1 MLPAVLGKV
10 HHATRTPLLATV
22 IVAFLILIFALW
34 LPLVQL
40 AEITSFLMLFVFAL
54 VNLAL

>member
-1 MLPAVLGKV
+1 M
-10 HHATRTPLLATV
+10 V

-40 AEITSFLMLFVFAL
+40 AEITSCLMLFVFAL